1 MTAVLMD
8 SIPRSR
14 DFTSHRANS
23 RFGAC
28 LRRFSAAGYRLIVTT
43 PSDTRVFADG
53 LERFGQRR
61 IDPAG
66 HARWETAF
74 RLFGGRG
81 RLPCD
86 RGSWRLLAVDDDD
99 RVVGAV
105 SARLFCGEF
114 VPEYLHLGTLLEST
128 GPVFREHC
136 EMAVADVVAAGNR
149 LGRTPA
155 EVSGWAVTPGGHAA
169 LVAVTLAR
177 GMAALLAAFDDPL
190 VVVAADNHRG
200 EGARL
205 MRRGAGHLGLAGRF
219 ALPPF
224 VHHASGT
231 WLRLLL
237 VDAPTYF
244 ERSGVVADADLALL
258 RKQAEFVSPA

>member
-1 MTAVLMD
+1 MD
-8 SIPRSR
+8 PMLPRSHTFNS
-14 DFTSHRANS
+14 DRANS

-28 LRRFSAAGYRLIVTT
+28 LQRFVAAGFRLIVTT
-43 PSDTRVFADG
+43 PSDTRAFTDG
-53 LERFGQRR
+53 VERFPDRR

-66 HARWETAF
+66 HARWETAY

-86 RGSWRLLAVDDDD
+86 RGSWRLLAVDADD
-99 RVVGAV
+99 RVVGAI

-136 EMAVADVVAAGNR
+136 EMAVADVVAAGTR

-169 LVAVTLAR
+169 LVAVTLVR
-177 GMAALLAAFDDPL
+177 GLAALLAGFDDPL

-237 VDAPTYF
+237 IDAPTYF
-244 ERSGVVADADLALL
+244 ARSGVVADADLALL
-258 RKQAEFVSPA
+258 RERVEFVSPA